1 MAIITKIEAQ
11 KRSKDRV
18 NIYVDE
24 EYFMAVYAELVYTHS
39 LKKGMEIDK
48 ESLESLL
55 HDEMYMKA
63 KNKALS
69 VLSKSDQS
77 EKKLREKLLNDYDE
91 NIVEEV
97 IEFLKGYKLINDNLL
112 AEKIVH
118 DNMNLSKFGKNKI
131 KQNLYNKGIAASD
144 IQDAISQIDPDE
156 EYENAKYLAEKRLK
170 RLKGED
176 KNKINQKIYQHLA
189 YKGFNY
195 DIIKRVLRELLNFDE
210 FDCEGGIS
218 MKKLIIGVL
227 CFALGVYNY
236 YQLKKQ
242 DTMR

>member
-1 MAIITKIEAQ
+1 MSIITKIEAQ

-48 ESLESLL
+48 DSLESLL

-69 VLSKSDQS
+69 ILSKSDQS

-189 YKGFNY
+189 YKGFSY

-210 FDCEGGIS
+210 FDC
-218 MKKLIIGVL
+218 
-227 CFALGVYNY
+227 
-236 YQLKKQ
+236 
-242 DTMR
+242 

>member
-131 KQNLYNKGIAASD
+131 KQNLYNKGISASD

-170 RLKGED
+170 RLKGEN

-210 FDCEGGIS
+210 FDC
-218 MKKLIIGVL
+218 
-227 CFALGVYNY
+227 
-236 YQLKKQ
+236 
-242 DTMR
+242 

>member
-48 ESLESLL
+48 ESLENLL

-63 KNKALS
+63 KNKALT

-77 EKKLREKLLNDYDE
+77 EKKLKEKLLNDFDE
-91 NIVEEV
+91 NIVEDV
-97 IEFLKGYKLINDNLL
+97 IDFLKGYKLINDNLL

-144 IQDAISQIDPDE
+144 IQDALSQIDPDD

-189 YKGFNY
+189 YKGFSY

-210 FDCEGGIS
+210 FDC
-218 MKKLIIGVL
+218 
-227 CFALGVYNY
+227 
-236 YQLKKQ
+236 
-242 DTMR
+242 

>member
-48 ESLESLL
+48 NSLESLL

-69 VLSKSDQS
+69 ILSKSDQS

-97 IEFLKGYKLINDNLL
+97 IGFLKGYKLINDNLL

-189 YKGFNY
+189 YKGFSY

-210 FDCEGGIS
+210 FDC
-218 MKKLIIGVL
+218 
-227 CFALGVYNY
+227 
-236 YQLKKQ
+236 
-242 DTMR
+242 

>member
-1 MAIITKIEAQ
+1 MAIITKIEVQ

-48 ESLESLL
+48 ESLENLL

-63 KNKALS
+63 KNKALTI
-69 VLSKSDQS
+69 LSKSDQS
-77 EKKLREKLLNDYDE
+77 EKKLKEKLLNDFDE
-91 NIVEEV
+91 NIVEDV
-97 IEFLKGYKLINDNLL
+97 IDFLKGYKLINDNLL

-144 IQDAISQIDPDE
+144 IQDALSQIDPDD

-189 YKGFNY
+189 YKGFSY

-210 FDCEGGIS
+210 FDC
-218 MKKLIIGVL
+218 
-227 CFALGVYNY
+227 
-236 YQLKKQ
+236 
-242 DTMR
+242 

>member
-1 MAIITKIEAQ
+1 MSIITKIEAQ

-77 EKKLREKLLNDYDE
+77 EKKLRDKLLNDYDE

-97 IEFLKGYKLINDNLL
+97 IEFLKGYKLIDDNLL

-210 FDCEGGIS
+210 FDC
-218 MKKLIIGVL
+218 
-227 CFALGVYNY
+227 
-236 YQLKKQ
+236 
-242 DTMR
+242 

>member
-48 ESLESLL
+48 ESLENLL

-63 KNKALS
+63 KNKALTI
-69 VLSKSDQS
+69 LSKSDQS
-77 EKKLREKLLNDYDE
+77 EKKLKEKLLNDFDE
-91 NIVEEV
+91 NIVEDV
-97 IEFLKGYKLINDNLL
+97 IDFLKGYKLINDNLL

-144 IQDAISQIDPDE
+144 IQDVLSQIDPDD

-189 YKGFNY
+189 YKGFSY

-210 FDCEGGIS
+210 FDC
-218 MKKLIIGVL
+218 
-227 CFALGVYNY
+227 
-236 YQLKKQ
+236 
-242 DTMR
+242 

>member
-1 MAIITKIEAQ
+1 MVIITKIEAQ

-210 FDCEGGIS
+210 FDC
-218 MKKLIIGVL
+218 
-227 CFALGVYNY
+227 
-236 YQLKKQ
+236 
-242 DTMR
+242 

>member
-48 ESLESLL
+48 DSLESLL

-69 VLSKSDQS
+69 ILSKSDQS

-189 YKGFNY
+189 YKGFSY

-210 FDCEGGIS
+210 FDC
-218 MKKLIIGVL
+218 
-227 CFALGVYNY
+227 
-236 YQLKKQ
+236 
-242 DTMR
+242 

>member
-48 ESLESLL
+48 ESLENLL

-63 KNKALS
+63 KNKALTI
-69 VLSKSDQS
+69 LSKSDQS
-77 EKKLREKLLNDYDE
+77 EKKLKKKLLNDFDE
-91 NIVEEV
+91 NIVEDV
-97 IEFLKGYKLINDNLL
+97 IDFLKGYKLINDNLL

-144 IQDAISQIDPDE
+144 IQDALSQIDPDD

-189 YKGFNY
+189 YKGFSY
-195 DIIKRVLRELLNFDE
+195 DIIKRVLRELLNFNE
-210 FDCEGGIS
+210 FDC
-218 MKKLIIGVL
+218 
-227 CFALGVYNY
+227 
-236 YQLKKQ
+236 
-242 DTMR
+242 

>member
-48 ESLESLL
+48 ESLENLL

-63 KNKALS
+63 KNKALTI
-69 VLSKSDQS
+69 LSKSEQS
-77 EKKLREKLLNDYDE
+77 EKKLKEKLLNDFDE
-91 NIVEEV
+91 NIVEDV
-97 IEFLKGYKLINDNLL
+97 IDFLKGYKLINDNLL

-144 IQDAISQIDPDE
+144 IQDALSQIDPDD

-189 YKGFNY
+189 YKGFSY
-195 DIIKRVLRELLNFDE
+195 DIIKRVLRELLNFNE
-210 FDCEGGIS
+210 FDC
-218 MKKLIIGVL
+218 
-227 CFALGVYNY
+227 
-236 YQLKKQ
+236 
-242 DTMR
+242 

>member
-48 ESLESLL
+48 DSLESLL

-69 VLSKSDQS
+69 ILSKSDQS

-170 RLKGED
+170 RLKVED
-176 KNKINQKIYQHLA
+176 KNKINQKIYQH
-189 YKGFNY
+189 
-195 DIIKRVLRELLNFDE
+195 
-210 FDCEGGIS
+210 
-218 MKKLIIGVL
+218 
-227 CFALGVYNY
+227 
-236 YQLKKQ
+236 
-242 DTMR
+242 

>member
-24 EYFMAVYAELVYTHS
+24 EYFMAVYTELVYTHS

-48 ESLESLL
+48 ESLENLL

-63 KNKALS
+63 KNKALTI
-69 VLSKSDQS
+69 LSKSDQS
-77 EKKLREKLLNDYDE
+77 EKKLKEKLLNDFDE
-91 NIVEEV
+91 NIVEDV
-97 IEFLKGYKLINDNLL
+97 IDFLKGYKLINDNLL

-144 IQDAISQIDPDE
+144 IQDALSQIDPDD

-189 YKGFNY
+189 YKGFSY

-210 FDCEGGIS
+210 FDC
-218 MKKLIIGVL
+218 
-227 CFALGVYNY
+227 
-236 YQLKKQ
+236 
-242 DTMR
+242 

>member
-1 MAIITKIEAQ
+1 MSIITKIEAQ

-91 NIVEEV
+91 NIVEDV

-210 FDCEGGIS
+210 FDC
-218 MKKLIIGVL
+218 
-227 CFALGVYNY
+227 
-236 YQLKKQ
+236 
-242 DTMR
+242 

>member
-1 MAIITKIEAQ
+1 MSIITKIEAQ

-69 VLSKSDQS
+69 ILSKSDKS

-97 IEFLKGYKLINDNLL
+97 IEFLKGYKLIDDNLL

-210 FDCEGGIS
+210 FDC
-218 MKKLIIGVL
+218 
-227 CFALGVYNY
+227 
-236 YQLKKQ
+236 
-242 DTMR
+242 

>member
-48 ESLESLL
+48 DSLESLL
-55 HDEMYMKA
+55 HDEIYMKA

-69 VLSKSDQS
+69 ILSKSDQS

-144 IQDAISQIDPDE
+144 IQDALSQIDPDD

-189 YKGFNY
+189 YKGFSY

-210 FDCEGGIS
+210 FDC
-218 MKKLIIGVL
+218 
-227 CFALGVYNY
+227 
-236 YQLKKQ
+236 
-242 DTMR
+242 

>member
-48 ESLESLL
+48 NSLESLL

-69 VLSKSDQS
+69 ILSKSDQS

-97 IEFLKGYKLINDNLL
+97 IEFLKGYKLIDDNLL

-210 FDCEGGIS
+210 FDC
-218 MKKLIIGVL
+218 
-227 CFALGVYNY
+227 
-236 YQLKKQ
+236 
-242 DTMR
+242 

>member
-48 ESLESLL
+48 DSLESLL
-55 HDEMYMKA
+55 HDEIYMKA

-69 VLSKSDQS
+69 ILSKSDQS

-118 DNMNLSKFGKNKI
+118 DNINLSKFGKNKI

-189 YKGFNY
+189 YKGFSY

-210 FDCEGGIS
+210 FDC
-218 MKKLIIGVL
+218 
-227 CFALGVYNY
+227 
-236 YQLKKQ
+236 
-242 DTMR
+242 

>member
-1 MAIITKIEAQ
+1 MSIITKIEAQ

-55 HDEMYMKA
+55 HDEMYIKA

-69 VLSKSDQS
+69 ILSKSDQS

-97 IEFLKGYKLINDNLL
+97 IEFLKGYKLIDDNLL

-189 YKGFNY
+189 YKGFSY

-210 FDCEGGIS
+210 FDC
-218 MKKLIIGVL
+218 
-227 CFALGVYNY
+227 
-236 YQLKKQ
+236 
-242 DTMR
+242 

>member
-1 MAIITKIEAQ
+1 MSIITKIEAQ

-69 VLSKSDQS
+69 ILSKSDQS

-91 NIVEEV
+91 NIVEDV

-210 FDCEGGIS
+210 FDC
-218 MKKLIIGVL
+218 
-227 CFALGVYNY
+227 
-236 YQLKKQ
+236 
-242 DTMR
+242 

>member
-48 ESLESLL
+48 DSLESLL
-55 HDEMYMKA
+55 HDEIYMKA

-69 VLSKSDQS
+69 ILSKSDQS

-144 IQDAISQIDPDE
+144 IQDAISQIDPDK

-189 YKGFNY
+189 YKGFSY

-210 FDCEGGIS
+210 FDC
-218 MKKLIIGVL
+218 
-227 CFALGVYNY
+227 
-236 YQLKKQ
+236 
-242 DTMR
+242 

>member
-48 ESLESLL
+48 DSLESLL
-55 HDEMYMKA
+55 HDEIYMKA

-69 VLSKSDQS
+69 ILSKSDQS

-131 KQNLYNKGIAASD
+131 KQNLYNKGISASD

-195 DIIKRVLRELLNFDE
+195 DIIKRVLRELLNFYE
-210 FDCEGGIS
+210 FDC
-218 MKKLIIGVL
+218 
-227 CFALGVYNY
+227 
-236 YQLKKQ
+236 
-242 DTMR
+242 

>member
-131 KQNLYNKGIAASD
+131 KQNLYNKGISASD

-189 YKGFNY
+189 YKGFSY

-210 FDCEGGIS
+210 FDC
-218 MKKLIIGVL
+218 
-227 CFALGVYNY
+227 
-236 YQLKKQ
+236 
-242 DTMR
+242 

>member
-48 ESLESLL
+48 DSLESLL
-55 HDEMYMKA
+55 HDEIYMKA

-69 VLSKSDQS
+69 ILSKSDQS

-91 NIVEEV
+91 NIVEDV

-144 IQDAISQIDPDE
+144 IQDAISQINPDE

-170 RLKGED
+170 RLKVED

-189 YKGFNY
+189 YKGFSY

-210 FDCEGGIS
+210 FDC
-218 MKKLIIGVL
+218 
-227 CFALGVYNY
+227 
-236 YQLKKQ
+236 
-242 DTMR
+242 

>member
-24 EYFMAVYAELVYTHS
+24 EYFMAVYAELVYAHS

-48 ESLESLL
+48 ESLENLL

-63 KNKALS
+63 KNKALTI
-69 VLSKSDQS
+69 LSKSDQS
-77 EKKLREKLLNDYDE
+77 EKKLKEKLLNDFDE
-91 NIVEEV
+91 NIVEDV
-97 IEFLKGYKLINDNLL
+97 IDFLKGYKLINDNLL

-144 IQDAISQIDPDE
+144 IQDALSQIDPDD

-189 YKGFNY
+189 YKGFSY

-210 FDCEGGIS
+210 FDC
-218 MKKLIIGVL
+218 
-227 CFALGVYNY
+227 
-236 YQLKKQ
+236 
-242 DTMR
+242 

>member
-48 ESLESLL
+48 DSLESLL
-55 HDEMYMKA
+55 HDEIYMKA

-69 VLSKSDQS
+69 ILSKSDQS

-144 IQDAISQIDPDE
+144 IQDAISQINPDE

-189 YKGFNY
+189 YKGFSY

-210 FDCEGGIS
+210 FDC
-218 MKKLIIGVL
+218 
-227 CFALGVYNY
+227 
-236 YQLKKQ
+236 
-242 DTMR
+242 

>member
-1 MAIITKIEAQ
+1 MSIITKIEAQ

-69 VLSKSDQS
+69 ILSKSDQS

-97 IEFLKGYKLINDNLL
+97 IEFLKGYKLIDDNLL

-210 FDCEGGIS
+210 FDC
-218 MKKLIIGVL
+218 
-227 CFALGVYNY
+227 
-236 YQLKKQ
+236 
-242 DTMR
+242 

>member
-48 ESLESLL
+48 DSLESLL
-55 HDEMYMKA
+55 HDEIYMKA

-69 VLSKSDQS
+69 ILSKSDQS

-131 KQNLYNKGIAASD
+131 KQNLYNKGIADSD

-176 KNKINQKIYQHLA
+176 RNKINQKIYQHLA
-189 YKGFNY
+189 YKGFSY

-210 FDCEGGIS
+210 FDC
-218 MKKLIIGVL
+218 
-227 CFALGVYNY
+227 
-236 YQLKKQ
+236 
-242 DTMR
+242 

>member
-48 ESLESLL
+48 DSLESLL
-55 HDEMYMKA
+55 HDEIYMKA

-69 VLSKSDQS
+69 ILSKSDQS

-131 KQNLYNKGIAASD
+131 KQNLYNKGISASD

-189 YKGFNY
+189 YKGFSY

-210 FDCEGGIS
+210 FDC
-218 MKKLIIGVL
+218 
-227 CFALGVYNY
+227 
-236 YQLKKQ
+236 
-242 DTMR
+242 

>member
-48 ESLESLL
+48 DSLESLL
-55 HDEMYMKA
+55 HDEIYMKA

-69 VLSKSDQS
+69 ILSKSDQS

-189 YKGFNY
+189 YKGFSY

-210 FDCEGGIS
+210 FDC
-218 MKKLIIGVL
+218 
-227 CFALGVYNY
+227 
-236 YQLKKQ
+236 
-242 DTMR
+242 

>member
-1 MAIITKIEAQ
+1 
-11 KRSKDRV
+11 
-18 NIYVDE
+18 
-24 EYFMAVYAELVYTHS
+24 
-39 LKKGMEIDK
+39 MEIDK

-131 KQNLYNKGIAASD
+131 KQNLYNKGISASD

-210 FDCEGGIS
+210 FDC
-218 MKKLIIGVL
+218 
-227 CFALGVYNY
+227 
-236 YQLKKQ
+236 
-242 DTMR
+242 

>member
-48 ESLESLL
+48 ESLENLL

-63 KNKALS
+63 KNKALTI
-69 VLSKSDQS
+69 LSKSDQS
-77 EKKLREKLLNDYDE
+77 EKKLKEKLLNDFDE
-91 NIVEEV
+91 NIVEDV
-97 IEFLKGYKLINDNLL
+97 IDFLKGYTLINDNLL

-144 IQDAISQIDPDE
+144 IQDALSQIDPDD

-189 YKGFNY
+189 YKGFSY
-195 DIIKRVLRELLNFDE
+195 DIIKRVLRELLNFNE
-210 FDCEGGIS
+210 FDC
-218 MKKLIIGVL
+218 
-227 CFALGVYNY
+227 
-236 YQLKKQ
+236 
-242 DTMR
+242 

>member
-1 MAIITKIEAQ
+1 MSIITKIEAQ

-210 FDCEGGIS
+210 FDC
-218 MKKLIIGVL
+218 
-227 CFALGVYNY
+227 
-236 YQLKKQ
+236 
-242 DTMR
+242 

>member
-1 MAIITKIEAQ
+1 MSIITKIEAQ

-48 ESLESLL
+48 DSLESLL

-69 VLSKSDQS
+69 ILSKSDQS

-91 NIVEEV
+91 NIVEDV

-189 YKGFNY
+189 YKGFSY
-195 DIIKRVLRELLNFDE
+195 DIIKRVLRELLNFDK
-210 FDCEGGIS
+210 FDC
-218 MKKLIIGVL
+218 
-227 CFALGVYNY
+227 
-236 YQLKKQ
+236 
-242 DTMR
+242 

>member
-1 MAIITKIEAQ
+1 MSVITKIEAQ

-48 ESLESLL
+48 ESLENLL

-63 KNKALS
+63 KNKALTI
-69 VLSKSDQS
+69 LSKSDQS
-77 EKKLREKLLNDYDE
+77 EKKIKEKLLNDFDE
-91 NIVEEV
+91 NIVEDV
-97 IEFLKGYKLINDNLL
+97 VEFLKGYKLIDDNLL

-195 DIIKRVLRELLNFDE
+195 DIIKRVLRELLNFDD
-210 FDCEGGIS
+210 FD
-218 MKKLIIGVL
+218 
-227 CFALGVYNY
+227 Y
-236 YQLKKQ
+236 
-242 DTMR
+242 

>member
-48 ESLESLL
+48 ESLENLL

-97 IEFLKGYKLINDNLL
+97 IEFLKGYKLIDDNLL

-210 FDCEGGIS
+210 FDC
-218 MKKLIIGVL
+218 
-227 CFALGVYNY
+227 
-236 YQLKKQ
+236 
-242 DTMR
+242 

>member
-48 ESLESLL
+48 DSLESLL
-55 HDEMYMKA
+55 HDEIYMKA

-69 VLSKSDQS
+69 ILSKSDQS

-210 FDCEGGIS
+210 FDC
-218 MKKLIIGVL
+218 
-227 CFALGVYNY
+227 
-236 YQLKKQ
+236 
-242 DTMR
+242 

>member
-1 MAIITKIEAQ
+1 MSIITKIEAQ
-11 KRSKDRV
+11 KRNKDRV

-48 ESLESLL
+48 DSLESLL

-69 VLSKSDQS
+69 ILSKSDQS

-97 IEFLKGYKLINDNLL
+97 LEFLKGYKLINDNLL

-144 IQDAISQIDPDE
+144 IQDAISQINPDD

-189 YKGFNY
+189 YKGFSY

-210 FDCEGGIS
+210 FDC
-218 MKKLIIGVL
+218 
-227 CFALGVYNY
+227 
-236 YQLKKQ
+236 
-242 DTMR
+242 

>member
-48 ESLESLL
+48 DSLESLL
-55 HDEMYMKA
+55 HDEIYMKA

-69 VLSKSDQS
+69 ILSKSDQS

-91 NIVEEV
+91 NIVEDV

-210 FDCEGGIS
+210 FDC
-218 MKKLIIGVL
+218 
-227 CFALGVYNY
+227 
-236 YQLKKQ
+236 
-242 DTMR
+242 